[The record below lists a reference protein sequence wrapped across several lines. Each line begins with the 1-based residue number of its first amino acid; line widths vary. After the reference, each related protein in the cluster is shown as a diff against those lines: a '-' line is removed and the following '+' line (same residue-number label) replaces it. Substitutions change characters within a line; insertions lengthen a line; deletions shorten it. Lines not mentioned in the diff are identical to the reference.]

1 MTCGDDTLVI
11 GTHNGMAIHFRETDV
26 RPMGRVTHGVR
37 GIHLGGGDYV
47 VGMAR
52 AVAGATLLSVTE
64 RGFGKR
70 TALTEYKIQT
80 RGGQGP
86 AQLCAEPE
94 DGQGRRHPRRGCGG
108 RYYADFLRRDHYPHA
123 ARHDTPDR
131 PFHTGRT
138 ADAAAADVS
147 IVNFA
152 VTERAAE
159 EPEQADADE
168 GAQAPAAA
176 EEQA

>member
-1 MTCGDDTLVI
+1 MS
-11 GTHNGMAIHFRETDV
+11 
-26 RPMGRVTHGVR
+26 
-37 GIHLGGGDYV
+37 YS
-47 VGMAR
+47 AR

-80 RGGQGP
+80 RGGKG
-86 AQLCAEPE
+86 L
-94 DGQGRRHPRRGCGG
+94 RN
-108 RYYADFLRRDHYPHA
+108 YALSQK
-123 ARHDTPDR
+123 
-131 PFHTGRT
+131 TGKVVGIR
-138 ADAAAADVS
+138 AVDAADDIMLISSDGIIIRMQLDTIPLIGRSTQGVRLMRLQPDVS

>member
-1 MTCGDDTLVI
+1 
-11 GTHNGMAIHFRETDV
+11 
-26 RPMGRVTHGVR
+26 MGRVTHGVR

-80 RGGQGP
+80 RGGKG
-86 AQLCAEPE
+86 L
-94 DGQGRRHPRRGCGG
+94 RN
-108 RYYADFLRRDHYPHA
+108 YALSQK
-123 ARHDTPDR
+123 
-131 PFHTGRT
+131 TGKVVGIR
-138 ADAAAADVS
+138 AVDAADDIMLISSDGIIIRMQLDTIPLIGRSTQGVRLMRLQPDVS

>member
-1 MTCGDDTLVI
+1 M
-11 GTHNGMAIHFRETDV
+11 
-26 RPMGRVTHGVR
+26 
-37 GIHLGGGDYV
+37 
-47 VGMAR
+47 
-52 AVAGATLLSVTE
+52 AGATLLSVTE

-80 RGGQGP
+80 RGGKG
-86 AQLCAEPE
+86 L
-94 DGQGRRHPRRGCGG
+94 RN
-108 RYYADFLRRDHYPHA
+108 YALSQK
-123 ARHDTPDR
+123 
-131 PFHTGRT
+131 TGKVVGIR
-138 ADAAAADVS
+138 AVDAADDIMLISSDGIIIRMQLDTIPLIGRSTQGVRLMRLQPDVS

>member
-80 RGGQGP
+80 RGGKG
-86 AQLCAEPE
+86 L
-94 DGQGRRHPRRGCGG
+94 RN
-108 RYYADFLRRDHYPHA
+108 YALSQK
-123 ARHDTPDR
+123 
-131 PFHTGRT
+131 TGKVVGIR
-138 ADAAAADVS
+138 AVDAADDIMLISSDGIIIRMQLDTIPLIGRSTQGVRLMRLQPTFPS
-147 IVNFA
+147 S
-152 VTERAAE
+152 TLR
-159 EPEQADADE
+159 
-168 GAQAPAAA
+168 
-176 EEQA
+176 

>member
-1 MTCGDDTLVI
+1 
-11 GTHNGMAIHFRETDV
+11 
-26 RPMGRVTHGVR
+26 
-37 GIHLGGGDYV
+37 
-47 VGMAR
+47 MAR

-80 RGGQGP
+80 RGGKG
-86 AQLCAEPE
+86 L
-94 DGQGRRHPRRGCGG
+94 RN
-108 RYYADFLRRDHYPHA
+108 YALSQK
-123 ARHDTPDR
+123 
-131 PFHTGRT
+131 TGKVVGIR
-138 ADAAAADVS
+138 AVDAADDIMLISSDGIIIRMQLDTIPLIGRSTQGVRLMRLQPDVS

-176 EEQA
+176 EEQASRLCERIKNEHCKSNAHFFYVPAGKAAPAVAMARFMRRFAPV